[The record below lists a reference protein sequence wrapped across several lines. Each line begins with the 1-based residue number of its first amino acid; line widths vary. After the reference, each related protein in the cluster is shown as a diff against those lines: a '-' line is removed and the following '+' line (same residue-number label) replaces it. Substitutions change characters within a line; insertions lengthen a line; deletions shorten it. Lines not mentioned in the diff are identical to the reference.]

1 MGALLRGGSLE
12 GANASKDAFVDELVG
27 GLVFSILAF
36 FPFAELE
43 SSLESFAGRGLF
55 LLDALGWRG
64 SSIVAGNIF
73 GEVMLTIFVLPGK

>member
-1 MGALLRGGSLE
+1 MFL
-12 GANASKDAFVDELVG
+12 F
-27 GLVFSILAF
+27 LAF

-43 SSLESFAGRGLF
+43 SSLESLAGRGLF

-73 GEVMLTIFVLPGK
+73 GEVMLTIFVLPGKLQRFCAQQSWEGLFGGLNTKSVRWSL

>member
-12 GANASKDAFVDELVG
+12 GAYASKDAFVDELVG
-27 GLVFSILAF
+27 GLVFSFLAF

-43 SSLESFAGRGLF
+43 SSLESLAERGLF

-73 GEVMLTIFVLPGK
+73 GEIMRTILVLPGK